1 MTIDRLDRMDAEMLR
16 TDDLRSAAKRLPT
29 DGFFMSIPARPD
41 YDADLLLAQAAEEI
55 DRLRSTLAAATS
67 RAKKAEA
74 ERDEARELAVWLA
87 RWANCLDFWSEREFA
102 WTSENHT
109 VYSFRHDGTD
119 AGILAALRRAM
130 KGEG

>member
-1 MTIDRLDRMDAEMLR
+1 MDRYYVNDDGQIEDGQRPGAYQTLDEVEICTL
-16 TDDLRSAAKRLPT
+16 LNRLT
-29 DGFFMSIPARPD
+29 
-41 YDADLLLAQAAEEI
+41 AAESAVATE
-55 DRLRSTLAAATS
+55 RAA
-67 RAKKAEA
+67 REEAEA

-87 RWANCLDFWSEREFA
+87 RWANSLDFWSEREFA